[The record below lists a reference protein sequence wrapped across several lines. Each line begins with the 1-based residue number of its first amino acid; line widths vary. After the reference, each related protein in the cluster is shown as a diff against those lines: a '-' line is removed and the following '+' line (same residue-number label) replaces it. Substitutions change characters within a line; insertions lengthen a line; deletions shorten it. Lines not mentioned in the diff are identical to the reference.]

1 MITLEFFYSRSWHNL
16 VISKHKKK
24 KEAIKSFYFKM
35 LCIETKIK
43 FAKVERNEFQF
54 VKIVYDLSNLI

>member
-16 VISKHKKK
+16 VISKHKK